1 VVQGVVIGGT
11 QVKVVVG
18 FLLVDVVDGSE
29 TFLVERGFRE
39 VVVVSWEGE
48 IRIVGGVSDLGETV
62 VYRIS

>member
-11 QVKVVVG
+11 QVKVR
-18 FLLVDVVDGSE
+18 FLLVDVVDGGE

-39 VVVVSWEGE
+39 VVVIVSWEGE
-48 IRIVGGVSDLGETV
+48 VCVVRGVSDLGETV